1 MQIKILGCSGGVGGN
16 LRTTSML
23 VDADILIDAGTGVG
37 DLSMNELLLI
47 DHVFLTHSHLD
58 HIAFIPFLL
67 DTVMGFRVKPITV
80 HATQETLSTLRKHIF
95 NWEVWPDF
103 NAIPD
108 TINPFLQFNEV
119 KIGETLELDGRKFT
133 ALPVDHSVPGVGY
146 HVEGERSSLVYSG
159 DTTVCDALWA
169 DVNRIGN
176 LAYLIIETAFS
187 NSESELAKLS
197 KHLCPTMLAT
207 ELGKLDFDK
216 LDRRLEIFITHL
228 KPGEGEIIMH
238 EIAATN
244 LALSINELKQNQTFH
259 L

>member
-37 DLSMNELLLI
+37 DLSMDELLMI

-80 HATQETLSTLRKHIF
+80 HATHETLSTLRKHIF

-108 TINPFLQFNEV
+108 TVNPFLQFNEV
-119 KIGETLELDGRKFT
+119 KIGETLVLNGRKFT
-133 ALPVDHSVPGVGY
+133 ALPADHIVPGVGY
-146 HVEGERSSLVYSG
+146 HVEGEQCSLVYSG

-169 DVNRIGN
+169 DVNKIDN

-187 NSESELAKLS
+187 NGELELAKIS

-207 ELGKLDFDK
+207 ELGKLDFNK
-216 LDRRLEIFITHL
+216 LNKQLEIFITHL

-244 LALSINELKQNQTFH
+244 LALTIKELKQNQTFH